1 MCVPREIIVPFA
13 SAVEKRTHTDKIGR
27 KISERW
33 GRDRKKREKVGEGG
47 GREKNEEVS
56 EVDKEED

>member
-33 GRDRKKREKVGEGG
+33 GRDRKKRESWGG
-47 GREKNEEVS
+47 GGKRKNEEVS

>member
-47 GREKNEEVS
+47 GGEEK
-56 EVDKEED
+56 KMRK